1 MTDAA
6 NEIDN
11 TNMDDLLTG
20 AHIDVQNQSHEDDT
34 PDDSPAEDESEDLY
48 GNDEPDDRGES
59 DEPEADTDD
68 YGNEKAAPK
77 TYTEDEVNERINQ
90 AVRERLARAERNAQ
104 TETKQQ
110 PATQDGFE
118 YDANSKDSWQVQLE
132 SFVKQTVG
140 KMHQEQATQA
150 QQAKEQKIQAEFE
163 AKFQK
168 GMSRFKDFTEV
179 MSRQNITDAMVIATR
194 GMDDPAAFMYAAVNR
209 SPEEIKRIASIAD
222 PYAQMVEM
230 GKLEERMRK
239 TKSTT
244 KAPRPLSRTREDSS
258 IAHKSDR
265 EPSIEDLIAQSDRKR
280 TNLMKMNRR
289 R

>member
-6 NEIDN
+6 NEIN
-11 TNMDDLLTG
+11 NANMDDLLTG

-48 GNDEPDDRGES
+48 GNDEPDDGGES
-59 DEPEADTDD
+59 SEPEAETDD

-104 TETKQQ
+104 AETKQQ

-118 YDANSKDSWQVQLE
+118 YDADSKDSWQVQLE

-209 SPEEIKRIASIAD
+209 SPEEIKRIANIAD
-222 PYAQMVEM
+222 PYAQNGRNGQTR
-230 GKLEERMRK
+230 GKNEK
-239 TKSTT
+239 
-244 KAPRPLSRTREDSS
+244 
-258 IAHKSDR
+258 
-265 EPSIEDLIAQSDRKR
+265 
-280 TNLMKMNRR
+280 N
-289 R
+289 